1 MEELKTEITTILTQ
15 YLNEDAM
22 SYEVMSVFSE
32 RAMLAFK
39 EYRNYP
45 ESWDDESNTMRVIPG
60 KYEVMVGN
68 SSADKNMKT
77 IIVKIKP

>member
-1 MEELKTEITTILTQ
+1 MDDKSGLIKTLRGYEKVELYPGESRLV
-15 YLNEDAM
+15 
-22 SYEVMSVFSE
+22 EVDLPRE
-32 RAMLAFK
+32 RF
-39 EYRNYP
+39 

-60 KYEVMVGN
+60 RYEVMVGN